1 MGIVSGMPAFSAG
14 RFDFFRFY
22 IETCLFGAGSFRDDT
37 ESEFEGMRVNAAES
51 AGFYFDDFDGFKLVL
66 FLLVRNDAYYFLG
79 DA

>member
-37 ESEFEGMRVNAAES
+37 ESEF
-51 AGFYFDDFDGFKLVL
+51 DGFKLVL